1 MVLSPLPHPTK
12 FSFFVGLFI
21 PSSFKSAERNSPK
34 WLNSQWAKAVNDKNL
49 YLTERRH
56 VQTKEPRA
64 MYSKTIK
71 MVKNILS
78 NPSTI
83 NHILPSWLLLLFI
96 HGQSCLPRLLKVF
109 SPPPLKTNMALLQAF
124 LHSRPIFQSLL
135 SIHCWMTKG
144 PNLIKISQCPPSCI
158 HMKKLPNPSPAEH
171 H

>member
-56 VQTKEPRA
+56 VQAKEPRA

-109 SPPPLKTNMALLQAF
+109 SPPPTKNKYGSSSSFPSFKANLSIFAF
-124 LHSRPIFQSLL
+124 NSLL
-135 SIHCWMTKG
+135 DDQG
-144 PNLIKISQCPPSCI
+144 SQP
-158 HMKKLPNPSPAEH
+158 HQNFTMSPIMYSHEEAAKPFSS
-171 H
+171 